1 MKKLNSTISE
11 LQSQKDSSA
20 APPNINEDLALL
32 KKGMADTGV
41 DIKKLSDENEATEKT
56 VTLLSKLVRSLK
68 KDVSELKVI
77 CFSSL
82 LLNYLYLYHIFIVFI
97 LVFYCDALCYP
108 NEMRISFNIL
118 APVSKHSILD
128 IYFYI
133 YREIKQ
139 FSFVLFI

>member
-41 DIKKLSDENEATEKT
+41 DIKKLSDENEATKKT

-82 LLNYLYLYHIFIVFI
+82 LLNYLY
-97 LVFYCDALCYP
+97 
-108 NEMRISFNIL
+108 
-118 APVSKHSILD
+118 
-128 IYFYI
+128 
-133 YREIKQ
+133 
-139 FSFVLFI
+139 